1 MFLKGFI
8 VKVWDFCTVACFFE
22 KYSAVFEVCDG
33 AVVARRVFFED
44 LVGEVGV
51 PVDFSERELGLLPDD
66 LPDGNMQ
73 RIAAL
78 IDRGFVPL
86 FYDRRVVFRGG
97 EVSLS
102 GPSVFD
108 LQSTRSFQ
116 FSLGPCRVEGF
127 DPESGELEV
136 SLSEEQFEELNCAVA
151 KDFSDHGFH
160 SMAFAHLKSGGGFRS
175 MEALSLLKKGLKE
188 TGAIVEGELCE
199 GQGSERYAQSAQEK
213 AKVLEGKASAEKRLG
228 RKEREFER
236 LLDEG
241 KKGDLRSLLKAI
253 SLCPSSFKPYYSALL
268 AVPVLSR
275 LHPDLAMRFIN
286 DAFEISP
293 LLTLN
298 VLLSIL
304 FQKEHI
310 SVEDYP
316 STFALL
322 EKRFPS
328 EWVVFAFANAFN
340 KLKGGCLPDRVQE
353 ELVALDHFSNCLEL
367 GLSSAFYGDFEEA
380 YGCFS
385 RAKCYHISDKRPY
398 MFMALLDLQRGD
410 LVSAI
415 KLTGWMGYLVDWSF
429 KYVKFRNCHWLLR
442 GIDGDIDARPQ
453 DEEFIEVSV
462 LKALIALFRVEE
474 LASVKKKMEVFH
486 ERFLEYLRSPDA
498 DLVWADLAL
507 SAVEKRLNVFVE
519 DSTVRV
525 QLLFRL
531 YSLFSKRCYQELR
544 DRGADLSAYEDI
556 AEESDGGVVFSISGL
571 ITYPEKEKCMFSIH
585 RNSFRLR
592 HDSGVSVLDALLW
605 RRMND
610 ISPLFI
616 RSGAFVSADLLGFLQ
631 GLSVDDSPVFPPFM
645 RAFLMRMESEKNIDV
660 VMGFFRW
667 LLTHNVLVPK
677 DARPAI
683 TRLFFS
689 NLLESVVPCKGKEE
703 LSELGYQW
711 LDQFSLAVSIEGV
724 WDAANVWELFHNE
737 DWNGV
742 GEKLDGFFKDWE
754 EILGCGIDFIALHAI
769 CLAKA
774 LYDQRGVFSSF
785 PSQFSS
791 PLHEDLCRLAFS
803 IVARDG
809 VRHPLAIPKWDLSRE
824 EIEDFCSLFIGPRFG
839 EDDEVY
845 LARLEGLRLMD
856 VSDLRNA
863 GRVNT
868 ELDSTALDQGWL
880 IPLSSPHNFK
890 CIQGIVEREV
900 EIVRARLDKSALVRD
915 EAPDYSQDE
924 SFIQWV
930 EGRGSL
936 VADYVKNSKAVM
948 RDLPK
953 VSDKVRERFVQELK
967 KKVDHAEHY
976 ASLVKKMP
984 KVECDK
990 GKRFW
995 QLVHLTCNVIDAV
1008 HAGKRSDGMYDLVL
1022 EDEGEARIVALLL
1035 WEMGRERYAD
1045 VLDFAGFFHGP
1056 EIHVWGNGPRINHIN
1071 AGVFRDGKKPESI
1084 HLFF

>member
-1 MFLKGFI
+1 M
-8 VKVWDFCTVACFFE
+8 KVWDFCTVACFFE
-22 KYSAVFEVCDG
+22 KYSAVFEVCKG

-44 LVGEVGV
+44 LVGDEGV

-86 FYDRRVVFRGG
+86 FYDGRVVFRGG
-97 EVSLS
+97 EVSLP

-116 FSLGPCRVEGF
+116 FSLGPCRIEGF
-127 DPESGELEV
+127 DPKSGELELA
-136 SLSEEQFEELNCAVA
+136 LSQDQVAEMNHAVA
-151 KDFSDHGFH
+151 KNLSEHGFH
-160 SMAFAHLKSGGGFRS
+160 SMAFAHQKSAGDFCS
-175 MEALSLLKKGLKE
+175 IESLSIQKRGMKE
-188 TGAIVEGELCE
+188 TCAIIEEELHD
-199 GQGSERYAQSAQEK
+199 GQGSERYAQSAVEK
-213 AKVLEGKASAEKRLG
+213 AKVLEGKASAERRLG

-236 LLDEG
+236 LLEEG

-253 SLCPSSFKPYYSALL
+253 SLCPSSFKPYYSAFMW
-268 AVPVLSR
+268 VSFLSR
-275 LHPDLAMRFIN
+275 IYPRLAEELV
-286 DAFEISP
+286 DGAFEISP

-298 VLLSIL
+298 VLLTIL
-304 FQKEHI
+304 IQRNVVRF
-310 SVEDYP
+310 EDY
-316 STFALL
+316 SSFVALI

-328 EWVVFAFANAFN
+328 EWAVFAVTNALN
-340 KLKGGCLPDRVQE
+340 KSEMVCLPDRIQE
-353 ELVALDHFSNCLEL
+353 ELVARDHFSNCLEL
-367 GLSSAFYGDFEEA
+367 GLSSAFYGDFEKA

-415 KLTGWMGYLVDWSF
+415 KLSGFMGYLVDWAF
-429 KYVKFRNCHWLLR
+429 EHVGARNVYWLIR
-442 GIDGDIDARPQ
+442 KVDGKKARPQ

-507 SAVEKRLNVFVE
+507 SVVEKRLDVFVE
-519 DSTVRV
+519 DSTVKV
-525 QLLFRL
+525 QFLFRL
-531 YSLFSKRCYQELR
+531 YSLFSTRCYQELR
-544 DRGADLSAYEDI
+544 GRGADLSAYKDI
-556 AEESDGGVVFSISGL
+556 AEESDEGVVFSVSGL
-571 ITYPEKEKCMFSIH
+571 ITYPEKEKCVFSIH
-585 RNSFRLR
+585 RNSMRLR
-592 HDSGVSVLDALLW
+592 HNSSVSVLDALLW
-605 RRMND
+605 RRLND
-610 ISPLFI
+610 VSPLFI

-631 GLSVDDSPVFPPFM
+631 GLPVDGSPVFPPFM

-689 NLLESVVPCKGKEE
+689 NLLEGVVPCKGKEE
-703 LSELGYQW
+703 LSELGYRW
-711 LDQFSLAVSIEGV
+711 LDQFSLAVSIGGV

-769 CLAKA
+769 CLVKA

-868 ELDSTALDQGWL
+868 ELDSTAPDQGWL
-880 IPLSSPHNFK
+880 IPLSSPHNFM

-936 VADYVKNSKAVM
+936 VADYVKDSKAVM

-953 VSDKVRERFVQELK
+953 VSDKVRKRFVQELE

-1022 EDEGEARIVALLL
+1022 ENEGEARIVALLL

-1084 HLFF
+1084 HLFFFRPSFARR